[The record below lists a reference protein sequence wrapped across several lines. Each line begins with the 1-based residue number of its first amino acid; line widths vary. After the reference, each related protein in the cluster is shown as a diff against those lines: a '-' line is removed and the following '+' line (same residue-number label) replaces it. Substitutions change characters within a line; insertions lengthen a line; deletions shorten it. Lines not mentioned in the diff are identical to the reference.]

1 MSLAGRHARARRALE
16 AAESGLSWLDAHDT
30 PTPPAIVAAC
40 RGALS
45 QGAALALDEL
55 PVLERETMINV
66 LRAALAASPDALASV
81 ERQLTWE
88 PPMPEPEPGFVPCS
102 HWCRCGAHAV
112 ARRGDPCPDR
122 SLTA

>member
-1 MSLAGRHARARRALE
+1 MSLADRHARARHALE
-16 AAESGLSWLDAHDT
+16 AALRGLSWLDAHDT

-45 QGAALALDEL
+45 RGVVLAFDDL
-55 PVLERETMINV
+55 PVLEREAV
-66 LRAALAASPDALASV
+66 VSALRGALAAGPDALASV
-81 ERQLTWE
+81 KRRLIWE
-88 PPMPEPEPGFVPCS
+88 PPMPQPEPGFVPLS

-122 SLTA
+122 PLTA